1 MRCGM
6 FLNVVI
12 GCGTQRE
19 WAEMGS
25 FLTKGQEDGW
35 LRPVIGLEFP
45 LEQASAA
52 HAEVIA
58 HKTATQG
65 KIVLNV

>member
-1 MRCGM
+1 M
-6 FLNVVI
+6 FVCLVFSV
-12 GCGTQRE
+12 QSE

-25 FLTKGQEDGW
+25 FLTKGQADGW

-45 LEQASAA
+45 LERASEA

-58 HKTATQG
+58 HSNATKG